1 MTSVGEGRGEDAD
14 RAGGEDGH
22 LGDSGGDAQ
31 QPKIWRPTGGQVAL
45 SLGAL
50 ALAAGLIA
58 FVLPKAAGT
67 NWTEAVQVMAR
78 LRPFDVLLITVLWA
92 AGLWLYTF
100 VYTGS
105 MPGISHSKALA
116 LNLTGSLVSNLLPFG
131 GAAGVANTYA
141 LTFSWGF
148 TGVATSLMVLV
159 SGLANL
165 VMRLLLVLIGLV
177 ALQLTSTNLSAAGG
191 RITGSTVL
199 ATAAVTVVVVGM
211 LFSARF
217 AGAVGSLGDVVLG
230 AVQRL
235 LRRPQRSLSFRESA
249 VDMQQRAMPLL
260 KRGWPAVAFGMC
272 AYYAT
277 ETLFFGIALH
287 ALGAEISWL
296 EVVAAFALSRVLTS
310 ATVTPSGV
318 GISEVGTAA
327 ALVLFGTPPA
337 VAAAGVLILGF
348 YTYLVEIPAGFAG
361 WVWVASMRSW
371 RVRRAEPP
379 EDASYGEL
387 APGP

>member
-1 MTSVGEGRGEDAD
+1 VDEGD
-14 RAGGEDGH
+14 GGVEP
-22 LGDSGGDAQ
+22 
-31 QPKIWRPTGGQVAL
+31 PKLWRPTGGQVAL

-50 ALAAGLIA
+50 AVAAGLIA
-58 FVLPKAAGT
+58 FVLPRAAGT
-67 NWTEAVQVMAR
+67 DWTQALDVLAR
-78 LRPFDVLLITVLWA
+78 LRPLDILLITALWA

-148 TGVATSLMVLV
+148 SGVATSLMVLV

-165 VMRLLLVLIGLV
+165 VMRLVLVLVGLL

-191 RITGSTVL
+191 RITGGTVV
-199 ATAAVTVVVVGM
+199 ATAVVTVVVVGM
-211 LFSARF
+211 LFSSRF
-217 AGAVGSLGDVVLG
+217 AAAVGSMGDAALR
-230 AVQRL
+230 ALLRL
-235 LRRPQRSLSFRESA
+235 LRRPERNVSFRESA
-249 VDMQQRAMPLL
+249 VEMQRKAMPLL
-260 KRGWPAVAFGMC
+260 KRGWPAVAFGML

-287 ALGAEISWL
+287 ALGAQISWL

-348 YTYLVEIPAGFAG
+348 YTYLIEIPAGFAG
-361 WVWVASMRSW
+361 WVWVASMRRW
-371 RVRRAEPP
+371 RVRGGR
-379 EDASYGEL
+379 
-387 APGP
+387 PGNEESATGGAAGV

>member
-1 MTSVGEGRGEDAD
+1 MHGDGVG
-14 RAGGEDGH
+14 GGGSP
-22 LGDSGGDAQ
+22 L
-31 QPKIWRPTGGQVAL
+31 PKMWRPTGGQVAL

-50 ALAAGLIA
+50 ALAAGLIG

-67 NWTEAVQVMAR
+67 SWTEAVDVLGR
-78 LRPFDVLLITVLWA
+78 LRPLDVLLITGLWA

-148 TGVATSLMVLV
+148 SGVATSLMVLV

-165 VMRLLLVLIGLV
+165 VMRLLLVLVGLV

-191 RITGSTVL
+191 RITGGTVL

-211 LFSARF
+211 LFSSRF
-217 AGAVGSLGDVVLG
+217 AAAVGSLGDVVLR
-230 AVQRL
+230 ALLRL
-235 LRRPQRSLSFRESA
+235 FRRPQRSLSFRVSA
-249 VDMQQRAMPLL
+249 VDMQRRAMPLL
-260 KRGWPAVAFGMC
+260 KRGWPAVAFGMS

-277 ETLFFGIALH
+277 ETIFFGIALH

-296 EVVAAFALSRVLTS
+296 EIVAAFALSRVLTS

-361 WVWVASMRSW
+361 WVWVAAMRRW
-371 RVRRAEPP
+371 RVRG
-379 EDASYGEL
+379 SQ
-387 APGP
+387 PGDEAQSGGVTAGS

>member
-1 MTSVGEGRGEDAD
+1 MTSATGD
-14 RAGGEDGH
+14 EDGGAGVH
-22 LGDSGGDAQ
+22 GDGVGGGGSQ
-31 QPKIWRPTGGQVAL
+31 LPKMWRPTGGQVAL

-50 ALAAGLIA
+50 ALAAGLIG

-67 NWTEAVQVMAR
+67 SWTEAVDVLGR
-78 LRPFDVLLITVLWA
+78 LRPLDVLLITGLWA

-148 TGVATSLMVLV
+148 SGVATSLMVLV

-165 VMRLLLVLIGLV
+165 VMRLLLVLVGLV

-191 RITGSTVL
+191 RITGGTVL

-211 LFSARF
+211 LFSSRF
-217 AGAVGSLGDVVLG
+217 AAAVGSLGDVVLR
-230 AVQRL
+230 ALLRL
-235 LRRPQRSLSFRESA
+235 FRRPQRSLSFRVSA
-249 VDMQQRAMPLL
+249 VDMQRRAMPLL
-260 KRGWPAVAFGMC
+260 KRGWPAVAFGMS

-277 ETLFFGIALH
+277 ETIFFGIALH

-296 EVVAAFALSRVLTS
+296 EIVAAFALSRVLTS

-361 WVWVASMRSW
+361 WVWVAAMRRW
-371 RVRRAEPP
+371 RVRG
-379 EDASYGEL
+379 SQ
-387 APGP
+387 PGDEAQSGGVTAGS